1 MTLKKSILDLEQHLP
16 WKKHMETSH
25 SRSIRQWY
33 DIGILPIFYQE
44 EMSDILGIR
53 RLPSG
58 EMKSRRAPTPLS
70 SFDPKRKKRKFSL
83 RDRRTTL
90 FGSSSYLS
98 SSGGNRICRGGNE
111 PSKIP
116 VKTGISRCDFYLYF
130 RSEEDSGKK
139 KKTALGQQRIQWK
152 VYVHADILFQCDNAE
167 DALFRKA
174 MF

>member
-1 MTLKKSILDLEQHLP
+1 MVRYRYSPDILPGRDER
-16 WKKHMETSH
+16 H
-25 SRSIRQWY
+25 SRNSATI
-33 DIGILPIFYQE
+33 
-44 EMSDILGIR
+44 
-53 RLPSG
+53 PSG

-116 VKTGISRCDFYLYF
+116 AKTGISRCDFYLYF

-167 DALFRKA
+167 DALFRKIC
-174 MF
+174 FFVLYTNQLGHFFGLIRCSH